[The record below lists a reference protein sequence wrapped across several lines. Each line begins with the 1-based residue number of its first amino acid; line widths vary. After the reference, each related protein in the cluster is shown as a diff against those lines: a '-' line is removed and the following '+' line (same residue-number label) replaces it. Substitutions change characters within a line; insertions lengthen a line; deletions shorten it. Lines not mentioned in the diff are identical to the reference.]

1 MIAAV
6 LFLVSWAL
14 FAWGQP
20 HISPVLSLLA
30 SSFGLALMWLA
41 LLRIRSKRNRYI
53 LSALWFFAVQLVQL
67 SWFASPTYQGTYIYF
82 VYGGLALWLG
92 AEFGILSLFLPKKG
106 PISFRRILGISALW
120 TLLEWS
126 RLFVLCGFAWNPI
139 GLSLTGFNISSQLA
153 AVVGVF
159 GLSFLVMAINLLG
172 VNLCYRRNK
181 RALLSYGGVLLF
193 PYLFGAFHLE
203 FHGKRDRKDPYHVAL
218 VQTALLPD
226 EKDYYYGKED
236 RFVHPYLQWYSIVTY
251 LKNHSDKNLDLIV
264 LPEYA
269 LPFGS
274 HAKVYS
280 YSDMAPF
287 MEGELGNLSSL
298 LVQPFAEERE
308 GKWYVSNS
316 FWAQAL
322 ADYYKAE
329 LVMGLDSKDGKDHYN
344 AAFHFSSH
352 GAREV
357 TRYEKRVLLPLAEY
371 LPFTFL
377 EPLVA
382 RYGIT
387 NFFTHGKEA
396 KVIGEKHPMS
406 LSVCYEEC
414 FPHIM
419 REGRLKG
426 AKLFVNVTNDGWY
439 PYSRLPEEHYIHGRI
454 RAIENG
460 VPLLRACN
468 TGITAGV
475 DSLGRTVAR
484 FENGEGRFELEK
496 GALFIP
502 LDLYSYPTLY
512 TFWGDAFIVLISFVS
527 LVFLRNTLAEK
538 RESDLS

>member
-1 MIAAV
+1 MITAV

-20 HISPVLSLLA
+20 HISPILSVFA

-41 LLRIRSKRNRYI
+41 LLRIQSKKIRYVV
-53 LSALWFFAVQLVQL
+53 SALWFFAVQLVQL

-106 PISFRRILGISALW
+106 PISLRRILGISALW

-126 RLFVLCGFAWNPI
+126 RLFVLCGFAWNPV

-153 AVVGVF
+153 SVVGVF
-159 GLSFLVMAINLLG
+159 GLSFLVMMINLLG
-172 VNLCYRRNK
+172 VNFYYRRNK
-181 RALLSYGGVLLF
+181 RALLIYGGVLLF
-193 PYLFGAFHLE
+193 PYLFGAFHLD
-203 FHGKRDRKDPYHVAL
+203 FHGKKDRKDPYHVAL

-251 LKNHSDKNLDLIV
+251 LKNHGDKRLDLIV

-280 YSDMAPF
+280 YSDMALF
-287 MEGELGNLSSL
+287 MEGELGDLSSL
-298 LVQPFAEERE
+298 LVEPFAEKRE

-316 FWAQAL
+316 FWAQAI
-322 ADYYKAE
+322 ADYHQAE

-377 EPLVA
+377 KPLVA

-387 NFFTHGKEA
+387 NFFTHGKES
-396 KVIGEKHPMS
+396 KVMGEKHPMS

-419 REGRLKG
+419 REGRIKG

-484 FENGEGRFELEK
+484 LENGDGSFELKK

-512 TFWGDAFIVLISFVS
+512 TFWGDTFIILISLVS
-527 LVFLRNTLAEK
+527 LFFLRNPLAEK

>member
-1 MIAAV
+1 MITAV
-6 LFLVSWAL
+6 LFLISWAL

-20 HISPVLSLLA
+20 HISPILSVLA
-30 SSFGLALMWLA
+30 SSFGLALIWLA
-41 LLRIRSKRNRYI
+41 LMPIRSKKIRY
-53 LSALWFFAVQLVQL
+53 AVTTLWFFSVQLVQL
-67 SWFASPTYQGTYIYF
+67 SWFASPTYQGAYIYF

-92 AEFGILSLFLPKKG
+92 AEFGILSLFLPNKG
-106 PISFRRILGISALW
+106 PIPFRCILGISALW

-153 AVVGVF
+153 SVVGVF
-159 GLSFLVMAINLLG
+159 GLSFLVIVINLLG
-172 VNLCYRRNK
+172 VNLYYRRSK
-181 RALLSYGGVLLF
+181 RALLVYGGILFF

-203 FHGKRDRKDPYHVAL
+203 FHEKRERKDPYHVAL

-264 LPEYA
+264 LPECA

-280 YSDMAPF
+280 YTDMAPF
-287 MEGELGNLSSL
+287 MEGELGNLSPL
-298 LVQPFAEERE
+298 LVEPFAEERE
-308 GKWYVSNS
+308 GGWYVSNS
-316 FWAQAL
+316 FWAQAI
-322 ADYYKAE
+322 ADYHGAE
-329 LVMGLDSKDGKDHYN
+329 LVMGLDSKEAKDHYN

-352 GAREV
+352 GERKV
-357 TRYEKRVLLPLAEY
+357 TRYDKRVLLPLAEY

-377 EPLVA
+377 KPLVA

-387 NFFTHGKEA
+387 NFFTRGKEA

-419 REGRLKG
+419 REGRIKG

-484 FENGEGRFELEK
+484 FENGEGKFELEK

-512 TFWGDAFIVLISFVS
+512 TFWGDAFIVLISLIS
-527 LVFLRNTLAEK
+527 LGFLRNPLAEK

>member
-1 MIAAV
+1 MITAV

-20 HISPVLSLLA
+20 HISPILSVLA

-41 LLRIRSKRNRYI
+41 LLRIRSKKFRYVV
-53 LSALWFFAVQLVQL
+53 SVLWFFAVQLVQL
-67 SWFASPTYQGTYIYF
+67 SWFASPTYQGNYIYF

-126 RLFVLCGFAWNPI
+126 RLFVLCGFAWNPV

-153 AVVGVF
+153 SVIGVF
-159 GLSFLVMAINLLG
+159 GLSFLVMMINLLG
-172 VNLCYRRNK
+172 VNFYYRRNK
-181 RALLSYGGVLLF
+181 RAFLLYGGVLLF
-193 PYLFGAFHLE
+193 PYLFGAFHLD

-251 LKNHSDKNLDLIV
+251 LKNHSDKRLDLIV

-287 MEGELGNLSSL
+287 MEGELGDLSFL
-298 LVQPFAEERE
+298 LTEPFAEKRE

-322 ADYYKAE
+322 ADYHQAE

-352 GAREV
+352 GDREV

-377 EPLVA
+377 KPLVA

-387 NFFTHGKEA
+387 NFFTHGKES
-396 KVIGEKHPMS
+396 KVIGKKHPMS

-419 REGRLKG
+419 REGRIKG

-484 FENGEGRFELEK
+484 FGNGDGSFELEK

-512 TFWGDAFIVLISFVS
+512 TFWGDALIVLISLVS
-527 LVFLRNTLAEK
+527 LIFLRNPLAEK
-538 RESDLS
+538 READLS

>member
-1 MIAAV
+1 MITAV

-20 HISPVLSLLA
+20 HISPILSVLA

-41 LLRIRSKRNRYI
+41 LLRIRSKKSRYVV
-53 LSALWFFAVQLVQL
+53 SALWFFAVQLVQL
-67 SWFASPTYQGTYIYF
+67 SWFASPTYQGSYIYF

-92 AEFGILSLFLPKKG
+92 VEFGILSLFLPKKG
-106 PISFRRILGISALW
+106 PISFRRILGVSALW

-126 RLFVLCGFAWNPI
+126 RLFVLCGFAWNPV

-153 AVVGVF
+153 SVIGVF
-159 GLSFLVMAINLLG
+159 GLSFLVMMINLLG
-172 VNLCYRRNK
+172 VNFYYRRNK
-181 RALLSYGGVLLF
+181 RAFLLYGGVLLF
-193 PYLFGAFHLE
+193 PYLFGAFHLD
-203 FHGKRDRKDPYHVAL
+203 FHGKRDRKAPFHVAL

-251 LKNHSDKNLDLIV
+251 LKNHSDKRLDLIV

-287 MEGELGNLSSL
+287 MEGELGDLASL
-298 LVQPFAEERE
+298 LTEPFAEKRK

-322 ADYYKAE
+322 ADYHQAE

-377 EPLVA
+377 KPLVA

-387 NFFTHGKEA
+387 NFFTHGKES

-419 REGRLKG
+419 REGRIKG

-484 FENGEGRFELEK
+484 LENGEGGFELEK

-512 TFWGDAFIVLISFVS
+512 TFWGDAFIVLISLVS
-527 LVFLRNTLAEK
+527 LIFLRNPLAEK

>member
-1 MIAAV
+1 MITVV
-6 LFLVSWAL
+6 LFLISWAL

-20 HISPVLSLLA
+20 HISPVLSALA
-30 SSFGLALMWLA
+30 SSFGLALMWFA
-41 LLRIRSKRNRYI
+41 LLRIRSKKARYI
-53 LSALWFFAVQLVQL
+53 VSALWFFAVQLVQL

-82 VYGGLALWLG
+82 VYGGIALWLG

-153 AVVGVF
+153 SVIGVF
-159 GLSFLVMAINLLG
+159 GLSFLVMGINLLG

-181 RALLSYGGVLLF
+181 RALLTYGGVLLF
-193 PYLFGAFHLE
+193 PYLFGAFHLD
-203 FHGKRDRKDPYHVAL
+203 FHERKDRKGPYHVAL

-251 LKNHSDKNLDLIV
+251 LKSHSDKNLDLIV

-274 HAKVYS
+274 HAKVYAFR
-280 YSDMAPF
+280 DMAPF
-287 MEGELGNLSSL
+287 MEGELGDLSSL
-298 LVQPFAEERE
+298 LVEPFAEKRE

-322 ADYYKAE
+322 ADYYQAE

-344 AAFHFSSH
+344 AAFHFSSK
-352 GAREV
+352 GAREI

-377 EPLVA
+377 KPLVA

-396 KVIGEKHPMS
+396 KVIGEEHPMS

-414 FPHIM
+414 FPHVM
-419 REGRLKG
+419 REGRVKG

-454 RAIENG
+454 RSIENG

-468 TGITAGV
+468 TGVTAGV

-484 FENGEGRFELEK
+484 FENGDGSFELEK

-512 TFWGDAFIVLISFVS
+512 TFWGDTFIVLISLVS
-527 LVFLRNTLAEK
+527 LIFLRNPLAEK